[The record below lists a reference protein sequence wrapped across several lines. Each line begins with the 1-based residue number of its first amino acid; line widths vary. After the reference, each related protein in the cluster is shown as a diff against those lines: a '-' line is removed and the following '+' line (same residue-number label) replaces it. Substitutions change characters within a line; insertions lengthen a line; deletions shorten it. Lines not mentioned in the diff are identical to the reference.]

1 MSAAQRTTYQ
11 PSFLGELKR
20 LTDVRGY
27 TAARVASLIGCDVA
41 YLEHVRL
48 MREPASESF
57 AIAADRVLRANGSLL
72 SLWRGGPHL
81 LRALAGPDGGGGG
94 QADEKPPPE
103 VLTDCDETYL
113 RLRGDTYF
121 INRRRRITNV
131 GGVPLTRLP
140 AKITVDRLP
149 GSATRSLA
157 VYAGNPLTWT
167 ELKLRATCNGRRSM
181 RCVVREDDMAYKE
194 FWLLFED
201 EAGSF
206 PVLAGETATL
216 EYDYQVSRQKWGKWL
231 QRTVSTPTRE
241 MHVELSFPEGAD
253 VTVWGSQICG
263 TAAALPFKQ
272 SLTRSPARGH
282 ENYSWSVSPP
292 YPNGT
297 YRMEWRFG
305 AEQSS
310 DEGEFAP
317 LPTAREAMRFLGI
330 VQQGDPGLREH
341 SSPFDFPREVPYAR
355 EVAARLGN
363 TMERLANVHTF
374 SKGMGLAAPQIGINR
389 AAACVRLPDG
399 EEITFFNP
407 KVLAAAADTD
417 DQLEGCLSFFD
428 VRGSVP
434 RPLTMSVAYQDANGR
449 NYIRSLERG
458 KARLV
463 AHEIDHLSGILYTD
477 RMRQDSRLVPI
488 NKYHTTGESWRY

>member
-1 MSAAQRTTYQ
+1 MSVAQQTTYK

-27 TAARVASLIGCDVA
+27 TTTRVASLIGCDVA

-48 MREPASESF
+48 MREPASEGL
-57 AIAADRVLRANGSLL
+57 ATAADRVLRANGSLL
-72 SLWRGGPHL
+72 SLWRDDRRL
-81 LRALAGPDGGGGG
+81 VRTPDGGGG
-94 QADEKPPPE
+94 QADEELPPE
-103 VLTDCDETYL
+103 IMIECDETSL
-113 RLRGDTYF
+113 QLRGDTYVVR
-121 INRRRRITNV
+121 RRRRITNT
-131 GGVPLTRLP
+131 GEVPLFRIS

-149 GSATRSLA
+149 GSAARSLA
-157 VYAGNPLTWT
+157 VYAANPLTWT
-167 ELKLRATCNGRRSM
+167 ELKLRATCDGRRSM
-181 RCVVREDDMAYKE
+181 RCVVREDGMAYKE

-206 PVLAGETATL
+206 PVSSGETATL
-216 EYDYQVSRQKWGKWL
+216 EYEYQVSRQKWGNWL
-231 QRTVSTPTRE
+231 QRTVGTPTRE
-241 MHVELSFPEGAD
+241 MRVELSFPERAD
-253 VTVWGSQICG
+253 TTVWGSQICG

-272 SLTRSPARGH
+272 PLVHSRGRGH
-282 ENYSWSVSPP
+282 DHYAWSVSPP
-292 YPNGT
+292 HPNGT
-297 YRMEWRFG
+297 YRIEWRFG
-305 AEQSS
+305 AEKST

-317 LPTAREAMRFLGI
+317 LPTARETMRLLGI
-330 VQQGDPGLREH
+330 VQHGDPGLREH
-341 SSPFDFPREVPYAR
+341 SLPFEFPREALYAQ
-355 EVAARLGN
+355 EVAAKLGN
-363 TMERLANVHTF
+363 TMERLSNVHTF

-407 KVLAAAADTD
+407 KVLDADASTD

-434 RPLTMSVAYQDANGR
+434 RPLTISFAYHDAHGC

-463 AHEIDHLSGILYTD
+463 SHEIDHLSGILYID
-477 RMRQDSRLVPI
+477 KMRPDSRLVPV
-488 NKYHTTGESWRY
+488 NEYNTTGEVWRY